1 MRFASD
7 ALPVGVLGSRRLL
20 ALAGDDALV
29 AQMRRGNEAAFE
41 VAFDR
46 YGPQILGFCRHM
58 LGSTEEA
65 EDAAQ
70 HTFAAAFRDLGLNA
84 DRSVALKPWLYTIAR
99 NRCVSLLRV
108 RREQPAVPHEL
119 STIALADEVER
130 RAEVQ
135 ELLADMLELP
145 DDQRAALLL
154 SQGGA
159 LSHAEVAE
167 VLGCETAQVKGL
179 VFRARTALIQRR
191 EARETPCAA
200 IREQLAS
207 LRGGALRRT
216 ELRHHL
222 RGCPGCRA
230 FREHVRQQRRLLGA
244 ALPAAPSL
252 ALKASVLG
260 GSTGGGGLA
269 AAIGGGTVAKVA
281 VASLLACGGAA
292 VVVDTQRPTTPP
304 AAPGAAAAR
313 PPSRAAVSAPATMA
327 PAPVAIA
334 AQSAADRGGDR
345 AAADRGSAGR
355 LRAAADRRAATRRR
369 AAADRRAARR
379 RAAAE
384 RRAAAADRRAAGRR
398 RAADRRAARGREADA
413 RGRALG
419 RANAAPPAGTQVKP
433 APQGRGPVA
442 APPASTPV
450 RRGPPVRKSPAKA
463 SPPTAP
469 ATPGPTGPAK
479 SKKP

>member
-46 YGPQILGFCRHM
+46 YGAQILGFCRHM

-70 HTFAAAFRDLGLNA
+70 HAFAAAFRDLGL
-84 DRSVALKPWLYTIAR
+84 DVERSVALKPWLYTIAR
-99 NRCVSLLRV
+99 NRCVSVLRA
-108 RREQPAVPHEL
+108 RREQPAVPHEP

-135 ELLADMLELP
+135 ELLEDMLELP

-222 RGCPGCRA
+222 RDCPGCRA

-269 AAIGGGTVAKVA
+269 AAIGGGTAAKVA

-292 VVVDTQRPTTPP
+292 VVVDTQRPATP
-304 AAPGAAAAR
+304 AAPDAAVAR
-313 PPSRAAVSAPATMA
+313 PPSRATVSAPATMA
-327 PAPVAIA
+327 PAPVAIP

-355 LRAAADRRAATRRR
+355 LRAAADRRAA
-369 AAADRRAARR
+369 ARR
-379 RAAAE
+379 R
-384 RRAAAADRRAAGRR
+384 AAADRRAAGRR
-398 RAADRRAARGREADA
+398 RAADRRAARGREAEPSAA
-413 RGRALG
+413 RGQARAKTAPG
-419 RANAAPPAGTQVKP
+419 RAKPAPVGARAKP

-442 APPASTPV
+442 APPAGAPV
-450 RRGPPVRKSPAKA
+450 RRGPPVRTKQAKA
-463 SPPTAP
+463 SPPTA
-469 ATPGPTGPAK
+469 GPASSAK
-479 SKKP
+479 GKKP

>member
-20 ALAGDDALV
+20 ALAGDEALV

-46 YGPQILGFCRHM
+46 YGAQILGFCRHM

-70 HTFAAAFRDLGLNA
+70 HAFAAAFRDLGL
-84 DRSVALKPWLYTIAR
+84 DVQRSVALKPWLYAIAR
-99 NRCVSLLRV
+99 NRCVSILRA
-108 RREQPAVPHEL
+108 RREQPAVPHEP

-135 ELLADMLELP
+135 ELLEDMLELP

-222 RGCPGCRA
+222 RDCPGCRA

-269 AAIGGGTVAKVA
+269 AAIGGGTAAKVA

-292 VVVDTQRPTTPP
+292 VVVDTQRPPTPP
-304 AAPGAAAAR
+304 ARDAAAAK
-313 PPSRAAVSAPATMA
+313 APATPATVA
-327 PAPVAIA
+327 PA
-334 AQSAADRGGDR
+334 SAASVARPGASLGAGER
-345 AAADRGSAGR
+345 AR
-355 LRAAADRRAATRRR
+355 DRRAADGRRRSATDRRTADGRRRSAADQRR
-369 AAADRRAARR
+369 AAADNR
-379 RAAAE
+379 
-384 RRAAAADRRAAGRR
+384 AAADRRAAGRR
-398 RAADRRAARGREADA
+398 RAADRRAARGRAAEPSAA
-413 RGRALG
+413 RGQARAEKAPG
-419 RANAAPPAGTQVKP
+419 RAKPAPVGARAKP

-442 APPASTPV
+442 APSAGAPV
-450 RRGPPVRKSPAKA
+450 RRGPPVRTKPAKA
-463 SPPTAP
+463 SSPTA
-469 ATPGPTGPAK
+469 GPASSAK
-479 SKKP
+479 DKKP